1 MTLQYPYPAD
11 RYMLVGTVTRSHGL
25 KGELKIAP
33 HARPPEHFNNYSRA
47 ALVAVDGRMTEQL
60 AITACRVQ
68 KSRVILKLD
77 TIDTKNEADLTIEM
91 GVLVDIEEAQTGEH
105 GAAHHPLQGL
115 AVWTVDDILI
125 GEVEAIGG
133 SGAQELLIVSDGA
146 REYLIPLVKE
156 IVVSADEARLVID
169 PPNGLLEL
177 NRDLK
182 S

>member
-1 MTLQYPYPAD
+1 
-11 RYMLVGTVTRSHGL
+11 MLVGTVTRSHGL

-33 HARPPEHFNNYSRA
+33 HARAPEHFVNYSRA
-47 ALVAVDGRMTEQL
+47 ALVAVDGRMTDL
-60 AITACRVQ
+60 LPITGCRVQ
-68 KSRVILKLD
+68 KNRVILKLD
-77 TIDTKNEADLTIEM
+77 TIDTRNEADLTIDM
-91 GVLVDIEEAQTGEH
+91 GVLVAIEEAQA
-105 GAAHHPLQGL
+105 GAQVMAHPLQGL

-125 GEVEAIGG
+125 GEVEAVGG

-156 IVVSADEARLVID
+156 IVVSADETRLVID

-177 NRDLK
+177 NRDQQ